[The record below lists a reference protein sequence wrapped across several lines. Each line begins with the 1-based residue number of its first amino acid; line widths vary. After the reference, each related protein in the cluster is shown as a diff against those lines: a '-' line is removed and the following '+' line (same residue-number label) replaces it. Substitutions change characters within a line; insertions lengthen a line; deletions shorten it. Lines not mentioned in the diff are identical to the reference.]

1 LKPGTIAVNNLSY
14 GIERSKDG
22 ITFGKIG
29 NIAASTA
36 INYQYTDVA
45 VLKTAPVF

>member
-1 LKPGTIAVNNLSY
+1 MVLKEV
-14 GIERSKDG
+14 RMVF
-22 ITFGKIG
+22 TFGKIG